1 MEEGEKMNIDYLKEA
16 EFLLRIL
23 LSAVCGGVVG
33 YERKNRG
40 KGAGIRTHI
49 IVAVASCLMMIVS
62 LYGFEDFFEYMKTQ
76 KYDIRLD
83 PSRVASQ
90 IVSGVGFLGAGMIF
104 VQKKMVTGLTTAA
117 GVWAISGIGM
127 AIGGGMY
134 ILGVACSVIIVI
146 IQVILHKDI
155 RFLKLTSEVPMTII
169 LSEEDGAIE
178 KIRNVFGENDIS
190 FSVTGFSKTS
200 NMFKISINISH
211 RHGDDLTPIFAEF
224 QSDEQILCVRT

>member
-1 MEEGEKMNIDYLKEA
+1 MVIDYFKEI

-23 LSAVCGGVVG
+23 LSAICGGVVG

-62 LYGFEDFFEYMKTQ
+62 QYGFADFFEFMSKKTTNFEL
-76 KYDIRLD
+76 RLD
-83 PSRVASQ
+83 PSRAAAQ

-134 ILGVACSVIIVI
+134 ILGIACSVIIVI

-155 RFLKLTSEVPMTII
+155 KFLKLTSEAPMTII
-169 LSEEDGAIE
+169 LTEEAGAIE
-178 KIRNVFGENDIS
+178 KITEVFNENEIS
-190 FSVTGFSKTS
+190 FSVTGFSKS
-200 NMFKISINISH
+200 ENMFRISINITH
-211 RHGDDLTPIFAEF
+211 RHGDDLTPIFAKL
-224 QSDEQILCVRT
+224 QSDEQILSVRT

>member
-1 MEEGEKMNIDYLKEA
+1 MNIDYFKEI

-23 LSAVCGGVVG
+23 LSAICGGVVG

-62 LYGFEDFFEYMKTQ
+62 QYGFADFFEYMSKHTMNFEL
-76 KYDIRLD
+76 RLD
-83 PSRVASQ
+83 PSRAAAQ

-134 ILGVACSVIIVI
+134 VLGVSCSVIIVI
-146 IQVILHKDI
+146 IQVLLHKDLKL
-155 RFLKLTSEVPMTII
+155 LKLTSESPMTIT
-169 LSEEDGAIE
+169 LTEEEGAIE
-178 KIRNVFGENDIS
+178 KITEAFKLNDIS
-190 FSVTGFSKTS
+190 FSVTGFSKFQ
-200 NMFKISINISH
+200 NKFVISINIVH
-211 RHGDDLTPIFAEF
+211 RHGDDLTPVFARL
-224 QSDEQILCVRT
+224 QGDEQILSVRT

>member
-1 MEEGEKMNIDYLKEA
+1 MGIDYLKEI

-62 LYGFEDFFEYMKTQ
+62 LYGFTDFFDYVKTQ
-76 KYDIRLD
+76 EFDIRLD

-134 ILGVACSVIIVI
+134 ILGVSCSVIIVI
-146 IQVILHKDI
+146 IQVILHKDLK
-155 RFLKLTSEVPMTII
+155 FLKLTSEESMAII
-169 LSEEDGAIE
+169 LSEEDNAIE
-178 KIRNVFGENDIS
+178 KITEAFKEYDIS
-190 FSVTGFSKTS
+190 FSVTGFTRREDRFE
-200 NMFKISINISH
+200 MNITVTH
-211 RHGDDLTPIFAEF
+211 RHGADMTPLFAKL
-224 QSDEQILCVRT
+224 QSDETVLSVKA